1 MAISMPSSV
10 GDRFRV
16 KGGISIAGVR
26 TPDDTVFVIAEIARC
41 LAEDF
46 SLGNNTGETKYRIS
60 IGNVSEGEGFL
71 WECSE
76 DQLFMLADRIVFA
89 DEPVAES
96 DAQKLNRVKG
106 EVISVLPEL
115 RKVIAYVRE
124 FEDDSS
130 FPGRWVLAVLNN
142 AVVKLNSAVE

>member
-26 TPDDTVFVIAEIARC
+26 TPDDTVFVIAEIVRC

-46 SLGNNTGETKYRIS
+46 SFGINTGETKYRIS
-60 IGNVSEGEGFL
+60 MGNSDDGEDFL

-76 DQLFMLADRIVFA
+76 DQLLMLADRIVFA

-96 DAQKLNRVKG
+96 DAQKLSRVRDD
-106 EVISVLPEL
+106 VISVLPEL
-115 RKVIAYVRE
+115 RKVIAYVRD

-130 FPGRWVLAVLNN
+130 FPGRLVLAVLNN
-142 AVVKLNSAVE
+142 AVVKLNHAVE